1 MIQKTSITI
10 AQSYLGK
17 NLSENIKLFFEN
29 LGSSFFKYKQ
39 EFQKNTAIK
48 KYENFHGNRDFYHLI
63 KYPATKIKEAQK
75 NGQNIDNKFL
85 AKLAF
90 ISLERNFGGLIMSNN
105 YNNKYTNGIN
115 LIREKLS
122 ENDDEVKNLLKEYN
136 YNIKDKIKNN
146 LIEYIDD
153 YTSRYLLLITR
164 TNIGIYLLSSF
175 IKSIYGNNNFNN
187 YTILIGSIFIDDVL
201 KEEYTTKILS
211 KIKMNIEKDTIL
223 VLKNLESIYPS
234 LYDLF
239 NQNFVKVKGK
249 KYARIAL
256 GNKTNS
262 FSEVNDKFRAIIIVD
277 EDKIQ
282 QQEIPFLNRFEK
294 QNISF
299 QYLMSENQI
308 LIAKKIYDKCVK
320 LITYDE
326 NKIGLIN
333 YDINNLLINCDE
345 EEILGF
351 VYMET
356 QGIKDLNESEYDN
369 IENKFIAKI
378 GLTLPQDIIL
388 ILLLESKNWED
399 NEENKSFYNKLLN
412 YYKSNTFNNIKSFL
426 SNYDMK
432 QKGNKIIIYTFTN
445 IIENIKNENL
455 FSYNIKSLG
464 EIELNNITKIR
475 ISSVQNEFDLENEV
489 DKFLESNDLKI
500 FIFNLLPFESEK
512 IDYLKTIIEN
522 KENEYKNKMQ
532 KSLNKLFIF
541 LIHVERI
548 NKTDLENQYQ
558 EQMDLIRKKM
568 LVHTLSNLAGYYQIF
583 IDDINGQNYFDDE
596 NKIISLDRI
605 LKMKNNNIYYI

>member
-1 MIQKTSITI
+1 MGLAEHSPHNPLKVIHSELEYDLNSDEKKISFLGVSNWSLDSAKMNRGMSINIPDPNETDIQKTSITI

-249 KYARIAL
+249 KYTREL
-256 GNKTNS
+256 PW
-262 FSEVNDKFRAIIIVD
+262 AIRQIR
-277 EDKIQ
+277 
-282 QQEIPFLNRFEK
+282 FLK
-294 QNISF
+294 
-299 QYLMSENQI
+299 
-308 LIAKKIYDKCVK
+308 
-320 LITYDE
+320 
-326 NKIGLIN
+326 
-333 YDINNLLINCDE
+333 
-345 EEILGF
+345 
-351 VYMET
+351 
-356 QGIKDLNESEYDN
+356 
-369 IENKFIAKI
+369 
-378 GLTLPQDIIL
+378 
-388 ILLLESKNWED
+388 
-399 NEENKSFYNKLLN
+399 
-412 YYKSNTFNNIKSFL
+412 
-426 SNYDMK
+426 
-432 QKGNKIIIYTFTN
+432 
-445 IIENIKNENL
+445 
-455 FSYNIKSLG
+455 
-464 EIELNNITKIR
+464 
-475 ISSVQNEFDLENEV
+475 
-489 DKFLESNDLKI
+489 
-500 FIFNLLPFESEK
+500 
-512 IDYLKTIIEN
+512 
-522 KENEYKNKMQ
+522 
-532 KSLNKLFIF
+532 
-541 LIHVERI
+541 
-548 NKTDLENQYQ
+548 
-558 EQMDLIRKKM
+558 
-568 LVHTLSNLAGYYQIF
+568 
-583 IDDINGQNYFDDE
+583 
-596 NKIISLDRI
+596 
-605 LKMKNNNIYYI
+605 